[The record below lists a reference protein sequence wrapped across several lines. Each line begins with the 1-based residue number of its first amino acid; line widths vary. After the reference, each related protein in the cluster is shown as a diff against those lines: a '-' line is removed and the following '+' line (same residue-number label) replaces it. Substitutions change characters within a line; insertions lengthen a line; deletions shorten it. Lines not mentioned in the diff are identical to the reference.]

1 MPRRCMWRASSRL
14 RWPISRL
21 PMNWVTGSSSS
32 ASVADLMD
40 LAAGRR
46 VPSFGRPASGLVKPQ
61 RAPMQRH
68 EGGYYIRLAAVD
80 RPGTAATIA
89 RRMADENISL
99 ESIMQRGR
107 DRRPHGGEDPQRI
120 DQPAPVVLITYATS
134 EDAIRRAIAAIEKDG
149 VLAEKPQLIRI
160 EKS

>member
-1 MPRRCMWRASSRL
+1 
-14 RWPISRL
+14 
-21 PMNWVTGSSSS
+21 
-32 ASVADLMD
+32 
-40 LAAGRR
+40 
-46 VPSFGRPASGLVKPQ
+46 
-61 RAPMQRH
+61 MQRH

-107 DRRPHGGEDPQRI
+107 DPWPHGAENPKGSKA
-120 DQPAPVVLITYATS
+120 APVALITYATS
-134 EDAIRRAIAAIEKDG
+134 EDAVRRALAAIEQDG
-149 VLAEKPQLIRI
+149 VLAEKPQTIRI

>member
-32 ASVADLMD
+32 AS
-40 LAAGRR
+40 
-46 VPSFGRPASGLVKPQ
+46 PLVKPQ

-107 DRRPHGGEDPQRI
+107 DRRPHGGDDPRSV
-120 DQPAPVVLITYATS
+120 DKPAPVALITYATS
-134 EDAIRRAIAAIEKDG
+134 EDAVRRALSAVENDG
-149 VLAEKPQLIRI
+149 VLTEKPQVIRI
-160 EKS
+160 EKG